1 MDKKSLRKNLIQA
14 YQEISPDQKNDWD
27 KELSAQ
33 IIKAIEAEG
42 IKSLHCYL
50 STPYEFNTQPII
62 DHCFEEDI
70 KVYVPKIEGKGH
82 LSHWELT
89 AKSTLIAG
97 PMGIM
102 EPHEGAL
109 MQTEPELILVPG
121 LAFTAKG
128 ERLGFG
134 GGYYDRFLATN
145 KTSLTWAVCYP
156 LALQNKIPTETHD
169 IIINRVFMIS

>member
-1 MDKKSLRKNLIQA
+1 MDKNSLRKKLIKA
-14 YQEISPDQKNDWD
+14 YQKIPLDQKNAWD

-33 IIKAIEAEG
+33 IIKAIKTER

-50 STPYEFNTQPII
+50 SMPYEFNTRAII
-62 DHCFEEDI
+62 DHCFEKDI

-82 LSHWELT
+82 LSHWELN
-89 AKSTLIAG
+89 AESTLKAG

-109 MQTEPELILVPG
+109 MKTEPELILVPG
-121 LAFTAKG
+121 VAFTEKG

-145 KTSLTWAVCYP
+145 KTSLTWAACYP
-156 LALQNKIPTETHD
+156 LALQNKLPTEAHD